1 MQKSSCA
8 WEQAAVIYLVARGLP
23 RDATGMSS
31 NGRTADSGSVNG
43 GSTPS
48 IPAIMAR
55 SSSGLGRR
63 PLKAEITS
71 SNLVRATNDC
81 KAPTSL
87 GPFRML
93 PPPANSIVSHH
104 ARAQPG
110 RLNRRPVGQNAT
122 IHTIAAKRT
131 ARALSSIRLAGGF
144 WRDTL
149 RAAHRL
155 MPCLRKSGHARNS
168 HAPAQP
174 SCKRTLSP
182 GPDVHDDKQPKLH
195 HATRRRRPCAASSQ
209 AYRQR

>member
-81 KAPTSL
+81 KAPTSV
-87 GPFRML
+87 GAFSYS
-93 PPPANSIVSHH
+93 PATCK
-104 ARAQPG
+104 
-110 RLNRRPVGQNAT
+110 LNRLSPRP
-122 IHTIAAKRT
+122 RT
-131 ARALSSIRLAGGF
+131 ARQ
-144 WRDTL
+144 
-149 RAAHRL
+149 
-155 MPCLRKSGHARNS
+155 
-168 HAPAQP
+168 AQP
-174 SCKRTLSP
+174 PPRWPERNHPRHHGETHCTRTIVHPLSGWVLARHAARGAQAKALLTQKRARAKFARTRSTL
-182 GPDVHDDKQPKLH
+182 L
-195 HATRRRRPCAASSQ
+195 Q
-209 AYRQR
+209 AYVIPWLKRP

>member
-71 SNLVRATNDC
+71 SNLVRATNEY
-81 KAPTSL
+81 KAPTSV
-87 GPFRML
+87 GAFCML
-93 PPPANSIVSHH
+93 LPLQAQSPPTTPGHSPAGSTAAPM
-104 ARAQPG
+104 AR
-110 RLNRRPVGQNAT
+110 T
-122 IHTIAAKRT
+122 
-131 ARALSSIRLAGGF
+131 
-144 WRDTL
+144 
-149 RAAHRL
+149 
-155 MPCLRKSGHARNS
+155 
-168 HAPAQP
+168 QP
-174 SCKRTLSP
+174 SAPSRRNALHAHYRPSAQRLGFGATCCARRTS
-182 GPDVHDDKQPKLH
+182 
-195 HATRRRRPCAASSQ
+195 
-209 AYRQR
+209 

>member
-81 KAPTSL
+81 KASTSV
-87 GPFRML
+87 GAFSHA
-93 PPPANSIVSHH
+93 PASCKLNRPHH

-110 RLNRRPVGQNAT
+110 RLNRRPNDQSAT
-122 IHTIAAKRT
+122 IRSITAKRA
-131 ARALSSIRLAGGF
+131 ARALSLTRLASGF

-149 RAAHRL
+149 RAAHKL
-155 MPCLRKSGHARNS
+155 KPCLRKSGYARNS
-168 HAPAQP
+168 HAPVQ
-174 SCKRTLSP
+174 LS
-182 GPDVHDDKQPKLH
+182 
-195 HATRRRRPCAASSQ
+195 
-209 AYRQR
+209 

>member
-81 KAPTSL
+81 KAPTSV
-87 GPFRML
+87 GAFSYAT
-93 PPPANSIVSHH
+93 PPASSIASHH

-110 RLNRRPVGQNAT
+110 RLNRRPPWPERNHPRHHAETHCTRSIVHPLSGWALAR
-122 IHTIAAKRT
+122 HAARGAQAKALLTQKR
-131 ARALSSIRLAGGF
+131 ARAKLA
-144 WRDTL
+144 
-149 RAAHRL
+149 
-155 MPCLRKSGHARNS
+155 
-168 HAPAQP
+168 
-174 SCKRTLSP
+174 RTRSALLQTYVIP
-182 GPDVHDDKQPKLH
+182 WP
-195 HATRRRRPCAASSQ
+195 R
-209 AYRQR
+209 